1 MKELSPNDEA
11 IVRALREANVLQ
23 DTAGHLLDQREG
35 VILVT
40 CPDGDHFFD
49 IFSRQLAMQTGQCQD
64 KRIHTFG
71 WHGGSIRLAAN
82 SPANRRPDEHQIF
95 LEEIRDARGIKGINT
110 VALYAHAVC
119 GKATACGIDFL
130 QLMRLHMQAKTAVKE
145 MNSGITVACFL
156 HVTYP
161 NKRRRTY
168 FVSRPDWEQW
178 IGSSL

>member
-11 IVRALREANVLQ
+11 IVRALRKANVLQ
-23 DTAGHLLDQREG
+23 DIAGHMLDQREG

-49 IFSRQLAMQTGQCQD
+49 IFSRQLEMQEGQCD

-82 SPANRRPDEHQIF
+82 SPANKRPDEHQIF
-95 LEEIRDARGIKGINT
+95 LEEIRDARTIKGINT

-119 GKATACGIDFL
+119 GKADVCNIDFL
-130 QLMRLHMQAKTAVKE
+130 HLMHLHLQAKAAVKA
-145 MNSGITVACFL
+145 MNDGISVACFL
-156 HVTYP
+156 HITYP
-161 NKRRRTY
+161 DMRRRTY
-168 FVSRPDWEQW
+168 FVSRPDWGQW
-178 IGSSL
+178 IGPH